1 MISRFS
7 LKNSERVIISRIQP
21 INKVMKEQRE
31 RNRQG
36 KDSIP
41 TPSENQKNAADGEAE
56 LHFHKLVK
64 KDIGSVRTKYDHDNG
79 VQKIGHVFLP

>member
-41 TPSENQKNAADGEAE
+41 TPSENQKNAADGETE
-56 LHFHKLVK
+56 LHFHKLAK
-64 KDIGSVRTKYDHDNG
+64 KDIGSVRTNEVAPK
-79 VQKIGHVFLP
+79 K